1 MPKRI
6 FEQTPIT
13 LNGFDVACDVE
24 GAELMIGRVP
34 AVKVTGLC
42 DTYDQFLSPN
52 IRTWGLRLNYF
63 INFDSS
69 STTATSSGGIIVAMK
84 SIFDSTASSGVP
96 VVIRASTGIR
106 SAANPEWSG
115 YVGIDGEFAVHAGT
129 VAEAE
134 KGSVTLKGMGTL
146 SWFTSSS

>member
-13 LNGFDVACDVE
+13 LNGFDIACDVE

-34 AVKVTGLC
+34 VVKVTGLC

-52 IRTWGLRLNYF
+52 IRTWGFRINYF
-63 INFDSS
+63 VNYDSS
-69 STTATSSGGIIVAMK
+69 SSGGGGIITALKTV
-84 SIFDSTASSGVP
+84 FDSTASSGVALT
-96 VVIRASTGIR
+96 IRASTAIR
-106 SAANPEWSG
+106 SASNPEWTG
-115 YVGIDGEFAVHAGT
+115 YVGIDGEFGVHAGS

-134 KGSVTLKGMGTL
+134 KSSVTLKGMGNL
-146 SWFTSSS
+146 SIFTSSS